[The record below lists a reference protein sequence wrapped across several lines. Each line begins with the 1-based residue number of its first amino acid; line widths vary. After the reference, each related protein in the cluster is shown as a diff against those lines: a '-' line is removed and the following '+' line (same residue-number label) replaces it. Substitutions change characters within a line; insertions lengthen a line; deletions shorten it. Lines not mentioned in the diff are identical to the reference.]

1 MAAKN
6 LDGPVDGRTRDLT
19 ILNAIAEALNSS
31 VDVQQALE
39 RTLALV
45 AELLGLRT
53 GWVWLLD
60 PETRQF
66 YVAAARNLPPYLRE
80 PVRMTGSPCWCL
92 RLFRQG
98 KLTPTNINLI
108 ECSRLEPAV
117 AANDT
122 EATRGLRYHRS

>member
-66 YVAAARNLPPYLRE
+66 YVAAARNLPPYLQE
-80 PVRMTGSPCWCL
+80 PIRMSGHWCL
-92 RLFRQG
+92 CTELFRRG
-98 KLTPTNINLI
+98 KLAPTNVDVL
-108 ECSRLEPAV
+108 ECSRLREAV
-117 AANDT
+117 
-122 EATRGLRYHRS
+122 ESHLPEEVLGLRY